1 MSLLDADP
9 DFGELLEAGEL
20 ARARLEGV
28 MRVDDLAPGEWDAGS
43 AQGLD
48 DQPQGYLVV
57 DGLLA
62 RTVDVLGRRCAELI
76 GPGDVIR
83 PWQWDDGG
91 SHVQAEIGWLVL
103 EPTRLARIDGG
114 LVTRIAPWPELGLE
128 LFTRGIRRAHNLGVT
143 LAIAYHQRV
152 DERLLLTLWHLAE
165 RYGRVHPDG
174 IVVALPLA
182 HRRLAALVGA
192 HRPSVTT
199 AIGELTRRG
208 ALSRREHG
216 EWVLHGDPPE
226 QLRQDRLTRP
236 TAREAR

>member
-1 MSLLDADP
+1 MATMSLIDADP
-9 DFGELLEAGEL
+9 DFGELLEAGER
-20 ARARLEGV
+20 ARARAEGF
-28 MRVDDLAPGEWDAGS
+28 MRVDELAPGPWDAGS
-43 AQGLD
+43 AHARD
-48 DQPQGYLVV
+48 DFHHGYLVV
-57 DGLLA
+57 EGMLA

-83 PWQWDDGG
+83 PWQWDEDG

-103 EPTRLARIDGG
+103 ERTRLACIDGG
-114 LVTRIAPWPELGLE
+114 MIGRIAPWPELGLE
-128 LFTRGIRRAHNLGVT
+128 LFTRGTRRAHNLGVT

-226 QLRQDRLTRP
+226 QLRHHRLASTS
-236 TAREAR
+236 